1 MEITVKGLSKKIG
14 NRTILEGIDM
24 RLQSGRIYGFCGAN
38 GSGKTMFFKMLCGL
52 VIPTSG
58 EVLVDGQSLFKNRKL
73 LPDLGVMIEN
83 PGFWD
88 NYTGFENL
96 KVLASIKKQIDEE
109 RIHEV
114 LKTVGLSEA
123 ENTKFKKYS
132 LGMKQRLAFAQ
143 AIMENPKILIL
154 DEPSN
159 ALDKTGIKMM
169 HQILSDFRDQG
180 CLICIASHNDSD
192 LLELADQIYC
202 VEEGQ
207 IKPC

>member
-1 MEITVKGLSKKIG
+1 M
-14 NRTILEGIDM
+14 
-24 RLQSGRIYGFCGAN
+24 
-38 GSGKTMFFKMLCGL
+38 
-52 VIPTSG
+52 
-58 EVLVDGQSLFKNRKL
+58 
-73 LPDLGVMIEN
+73 
-83 PGFWD
+83 
-88 NYTGFENL
+88 
-96 KVLASIKKQIDEE
+96 
-109 RIHEV
+109 

-143 AIMENPKILIL
+143 AIMEDPKILIL

-169 HQILSDFRDQG
+169 HQVLSDFRDRG